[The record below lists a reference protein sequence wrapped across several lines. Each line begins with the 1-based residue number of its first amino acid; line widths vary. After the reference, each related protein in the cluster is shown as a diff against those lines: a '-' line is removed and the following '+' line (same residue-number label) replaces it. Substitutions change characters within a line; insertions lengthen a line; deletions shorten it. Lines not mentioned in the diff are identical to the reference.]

1 MLIGVYFCKVGKDGK
16 IIIPLKLRE
25 KIENEIFIFETK
37 NCLYLYSN
45 EEKFK
50 KFLEKTKNNDQK
62 RAFLASIVER
72 KIDKQGKLKISDFK
86 NFYLEEDKKIVIV
99 EKNDYLQIW
108 SEEKWIKQVL
118 EKEEGRKE
126 EYSLP

>member
-1 MLIGVYFCKVGKDGK
+1 MKFLFLKQK
-16 IIIPLKLRE
+16 IVC
-25 KIENEIFIFETK
+25 IFILTK
-37 NCLYLYSN
+37 KSLKNFS
-45 EEKFK
+45 K
-50 KFLEKTKNNDQK
+50 KQKNNDQK

-108 SEEKWIKQVL
+108 SEENWIKQVL